1 MYTYGP
7 VLHKAHPLPHNM
19 QKAMEVEEYEIYM
32 YAFKSMVRGYH
43 VYQEMWVADVG
54 EELSCVKETEN
65 HRDPFSV
72 AVVRFGVTVSQ
83 VPTRERGP
91 RGSGSFKLDLS
102 EAWKHIPKKSHR
114 FLTQQL
120 QMKGQKC

>member
-1 MYTYGP
+1 MYTCDP
-7 VLHKAHPLPHNM
+7 VLHKAHPLSHNM

-32 YAFKSMVRGYH
+32 YAFKLMVRGYH

-54 EELSCVKETEN
+54 EELSCIKETEN

-72 AVVRFGVTVSQ
+72 AIVRFGVTVGQ

-91 RGSGSFKLDLS
+91 RGSGSL
-102 EAWKHIPKKSHR
+102 
-114 FLTQQL
+114 
-120 QMKGQKC
+120 

>member
-1 MYTYGP
+1 
-7 VLHKAHPLPHNM
+7 M
-19 QKAMEVEEYEIYM
+19 QKAMEVEEYEIYT

-65 HRDPFSV
+65 HQDPFFV

-83 VPTRERGP
+83 VPTREREP
-91 RGSGSFKLDLS
+91 RGSGSF
-102 EAWKHIPKKSHR
+102 
-114 FLTQQL
+114 
-120 QMKGQKC
+120 

>member
-1 MYTYGP
+1 MYTCSP

-43 VYQEMWVADVG
+43 VYQEMWVADAG

-65 HRDPFSV
+65 HQDPFSV
-72 AVVRFGVTVSQ
+72 TVVRFGVTVSQ
-83 VPTRERGP
+83 VPTRER
-91 RGSGSFKLDLS
+91 DLS
-102 EAWKHIPKKSHR
+102 EAWKYRRRAIG
-114 FLTQQL
+114 F
-120 QMKGQKC
+120 